1 MNRPCNIAARLPEL
15 ARERPDQIAIRCPG
29 RRGAGSGMAAYDV
42 TLDYRQ
48 LDARSDAMAAGL
60 AGYGI
65 GRGVRTVVMVRP
77 SPEFFLLMFA
87 LFKLGAVP
95 VLVDPGI
102 DRRALKQCL
111 DEAQPQAFIGI
122 PLAHVARLVLRWA
135 PSATRLVTVGR
146 RLGWGGTTLAALERA
161 GASAGP
167 MLADTD
173 GEDMAAILFTSG
185 STGVPKGVVYRHRH
199 FVGQIQ
205 LLGSAFGMEAGGV
218 DLPTFPPFALF
229 DPALGLTSVIP
240 DMDPTRPAQ
249 ADPGRLHD
257 AIQRFGVTQLFGSP
271 ALMRVLARH
280 GRPLPTVTRVTSA
293 GAPVP
298 PDVVATIR
306 SLLPADA
313 QFWTPYG
320 ATECLP
326 VAVVEGRELE
336 RTRAATEAGAGTCVG
351 NVVAPTR
358 CASSPST
365 THRCRTGRRRACWRW
380 GSGEITVA
388 GPTATDSY
396 FNRPQATAAA
406 KIRETLVDGSTRV
419 VHRMGD
425 VGYFDVQGRLWFCGR
440 KTQRVETARGPL
452 YTEQVEPVFNTV
464 AGVAR
469 TALVGVGAAGAQVP
483 VLCVELQRG
492 RSDSPALQEALRAH
506 AAARLPGG
514 RPAAL
519 PGASGVPRRYPSQ
532 RQDRPRKA
540 RRLGQRRT
548 GEARMKILV
557 TGGGGFLGRALCR
570 GLVERGHQVL
580 AFNRSH
586 YTELQA
592 MGVGQI
598 RGDLADAQAVL
609 HAVAG
614 VDAVFHNGAKA
625 GAWGSYDS
633 YHQANVVGTDNV
645 LAACRVHGINRL
657 VYTSTPSVTHRATHP
672 VEGLGADEVPYGE
685 DFQAPYAATKAIA
698 EQRVLAAND
707 ASLATV
713 ALRPRLIWGPGDQQL
728 VPRLAERARQG
739 RLRLVG
745 DGNNKVDTT
754 YIDNAALAHFLAFDA
769 LAPGAACAG
778 KAYFISNGEPLPM
791 RELVNKLLAAVGAPS
806 VDKAISFKTAYR
818 IGAVC
823 ERLWPLLRLRGEP
836 PLTRFLAEQ
845 LCTPHWYSMEP
856 ARRDFGYV
864 PQVSI
869 EEGLRRL
876 KASSAA

>member
-1 MNRPCNIAARLPEL
+1 MNRPCNIASRLPEL

-29 RRGAGSGMAAYDV
+29 RRGAGNGMAAYDV

-102 DRRALKQCL
+102 DKRALKQCL
-111 DEAQPQAFIGI
+111 DEAQPEAFIGI
-122 PLAHVARLVLRWA
+122 PLAHVARLALRWA

-161 GASAGP
+161 GANGGA
-167 MLADTD
+167 MLAATD

-249 ADPGRLHD
+249 ADPARLHD

-351 NVVAPTR
+351 SVVEPNEVRIIGIDDAPLADWSQAR
-358 CASSPST
+358 VLA
-365 THRCRTGRRRACWRW
+365 TGEV
-380 GSGEITVA
+380 GEITVA

-406 KIRETLVDGSTRV
+406 KIRETLADGSTRV

-425 VGYFDVQGRLWFCGR
+425 VGYFDAQGRLWFCGR
-440 KTQRVETARGPL
+440 KTHRVETAQGPL

-464 AGVAR
+464 PGVAR
-469 TALVGVGAAGAQVP
+469 TALVGVGPAGAQVP

-492 RSDSPALQEALRAH
+492 QSDSPALREALRAQ
-506 AAARLPGG
+506 ATLRLPEANLQHVLMHPAFPVDIRHNAKIG
-514 RPAAL
+514 REKLAVW
-519 PGASGVPRRYPSQ
+519 ASAELE
-532 RQDRPRKA
+532 K
-540 RRLGQRRT
+540 
-548 GEARMKILV
+548 
-557 TGGGGFLGRALCR
+557 RA
-570 GLVERGHQVL
+570 
-580 AFNRSH
+580 
-586 YTELQA
+586 
-592 MGVGQI
+592 
-598 RGDLADAQAVL
+598 
-609 HAVAG
+609 
-614 VDAVFHNGAKA
+614 
-625 GAWGSYDS
+625 
-633 YHQANVVGTDNV
+633 
-645 LAACRVHGINRL
+645 
-657 VYTSTPSVTHRATHP
+657 
-672 VEGLGADEVPYGE
+672 
-685 DFQAPYAATKAIA
+685 
-698 EQRVLAAND
+698 
-707 ASLATV
+707 
-713 ALRPRLIWGPGDQQL
+713 
-728 VPRLAERARQG
+728 
-739 RLRLVG
+739 
-745 DGNNKVDTT
+745 
-754 YIDNAALAHFLAFDA
+754 
-769 LAPGAACAG
+769 
-778 KAYFISNGEPLPM
+778 
-791 RELVNKLLAAVGAPS
+791 
-806 VDKAISFKTAYR
+806 
-818 IGAVC
+818 
-823 ERLWPLLRLRGEP
+823 
-836 PLTRFLAEQ
+836 
-845 LCTPHWYSMEP
+845 
-856 ARRDFGYV
+856 
-864 PQVSI
+864 
-869 EEGLRRL
+869 
-876 KASSAA
+876 